1 MSSTTIPGV
10 STRSLRRSATK
21 HRTSNVESRRV
32 LVELIVAGA
41 MLLGATLLGWGST
54 FARNM
59 VHDQLSD
66 QKISFP
72 AAGPALP
79 TTQYPGL
86 QRYAGQPVDSGPK
99 AKAYANQFI
108 AEHLKA
114 VNGGKTYSET
124 SGSAMA
130 ARKAATEA
138 TATKASNAPALVA
151 AADKLDAQT
160 QTLFRGETLRG
171 LLLYAWGWSLVGQI
185 ALYVAIIAGIGGFVL
200 VVLALRRTVP
210 YALINGE

>member
-1 MSSTTIPGV
+1 MSTTTVPRL
-10 STRSLRRSATK
+10 SARSSERSATK
-21 HRTSNVESRRV
+21 HRTTHAETRRI

-41 MLLGATLLGWGST
+41 MLLAAVLLGWGST

-72 AAGPALP
+72 AAGPALSKEE
-79 TTQYPGL
+79 YPGL

-108 AEHLKA
+108 AVHLKA
-114 VNGGKTYSET
+114 VNDGKTYSQT
-124 SGSAMA
+124 SGAAIA

-138 TATKASNAPALVA
+138 TAAKASNATALVA
-151 AADKLDAQT
+151 VADKLDGQT

-185 ALYVAIIAGIGGFVL
+185 ALYVAIVTAIGGFAL
-200 VVLALRRTVP
+200 VALALRRTVP
-210 YALINGE
+210 FSLINGE

>member
-1 MSSTTIPGV
+1 M
-10 STRSLRRSATK
+10 RRSATRP
-21 HRTSNVESRRV
+21 RTSNAEFRRV

-41 MLLGATLLGWGST
+41 MLLAATLLGWGST

-72 AAGPALP
+72 ADGPALSKD
-79 TTQYPGL
+79 QYPGL

-114 VNGGKTYSET
+114 VNAGKTYSET
-124 SGSAMA
+124 SGAAMA
-130 ARKAATEA
+130 ARKAATDA
-138 TATKASNAPALVA
+138 TASKASNASALVA
-151 AADKLDAQT
+151 AADKLDGQT

-185 ALYVAIIAGIGGFVL
+185 ALYAAIVAAIGGFVL
-200 VVLALRRTVP
+200 VALALRRSVP
-210 YALINGE
+210 YTLINGE